1 MDDNG
6 QMHVDYLLGIAI
18 FLVSIIFVFSYAAG
32 LFTPFKSNSDEVT
45 LLADRIS
52 INIVEQTLGAY
63 EPGTSNILNDTKTRD
78 FFSGFN
84 ADYEYIIDHL
94 GLNGTYLRYDLNV
107 TMQKSDGTIY
117 SAGKELPMRE
127 NIGQTKRVVL
137 LRDENSGNV
146 QNAIFSVRVW

>member
-1 MDDNG
+1 MNDNG

-18 FLVSIIFVFSYAAG
+18 FLVSIIFVFSYTTG
-32 LFTPFKSNSDEVT
+32 IFTPFRSNSDEVT

-52 INIVEQTLGAY
+52 INIVEQTLSAQ
-63 EPGTSNILNDTKTRD
+63 EPGTYNILNDSRTID

-84 ADYEYIIDHL
+84 ADYEYMIDHF

-107 TMQKSDGTIY
+107 TMEKSDGTIY
-117 SAGKELPMRE
+117 AAGKKLPMRE

-146 QNAIFSVRVW
+146 QSAILSVRVW